1 MYAPGSDVAAGA
13 RMSEQSCRGASQ
25 KRSRAMETPREF
37 VERYRSSREQVM
49 GGIVLSAFQAGS

>member
-1 MYAPGSDVAAGA
+1 
-13 RMSEQSCRGASQ
+13 
-25 KRSRAMETPREF
+25 METPREF